1 MIDPD
6 IRSILEQQL
15 MLEPSESELVP
26 IASIVK
32 ESILRKSSQQII
44 PWWWFEIEGEVH
56 IVTQYDDAEPN

>member
-1 MIDPD
+1 MLDHESTPK
-6 IRSILEQQL
+6 QQL

-44 PWWWFEIEGEVH
+44 PWRWFEIEGEVH
-56 IVTQYDDAEPN
+56 IVTQYDATKPKSI